1 MTVLNPN
8 LEIHELIVI
17 PRNYLSSQTLT
28 VSLRDEQTN
37 LSFTYTPE
45 SVTFDFYD
53 LVLISIV
60 MPCIY
65 ENGFFEMTIRNNL
78 NEIIYKDRVFC
89 TSQSLNTYSI
99 NNGAYDTL
107 NTNNNDYIVL

>member
-8 LEIHELIVI
+8 IEIHELIII

-28 VSLRDEQTN
+28 VALRDEQTN
-37 LSFTYTPE
+37 DSFTYTPE
-45 SVTFDFYD
+45 STIFNFYD
-53 LVLISIV
+53 LVSVSIIL
-60 MPCIY
+60 PCLY

-78 NEIIYKDRVFC
+78 DQIIYKDRVFC
-89 TSQSLNTYSI
+89 TSQNLNTYSI
-99 NNGAYDTL
+99 NNGAYNTL